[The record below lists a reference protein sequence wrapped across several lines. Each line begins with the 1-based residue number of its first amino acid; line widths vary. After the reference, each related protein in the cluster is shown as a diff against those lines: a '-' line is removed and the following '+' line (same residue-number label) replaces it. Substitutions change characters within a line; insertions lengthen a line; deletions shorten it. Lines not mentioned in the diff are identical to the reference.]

1 MRTDPKKPAIASLKS
16 IIQNHTDSIKILAV
30 TKMKYLTRKDVIN
43 AHSVISR
50 DIIRTPLIEVNRLS
64 NRVSKLVGRDNAVR
78 VFLKC
83 ENMQKT
89 NSFKYRGALHCMLK
103 LRDEQLR
110 QGILTYSTGNSAH
123 SDCLLNGMTLW
134 ASCVDTLSVG
144 NHAQAIIHAASVVS
158 SQRGIRIPLTIVM
171 ACNAAKEKLE
181 AVKALGARIIISNSK
196 HLNDC
201 RRMTSQLQQLTGG
214 YIIGPSDH
222 PDVILGQ
229 GTVGLEAS
237 DQLEKRFDGSLDAI
251 VAPSGGGGL
260 LAGLGIYYQGSKTDV
275 FGTEPAVGGPCLM
288 ESIRIG
294 RRIENDGSIFTI
306 ADGLRSAI
314 GEYTWTIL
322 RDPCY
327 VKQVFTAS
335 ESQIKNALLDI
346 LITTGLLVEPSAAVP
361 VACLLYNPQFAEMFR
376 QGRVSYMVGVVLSGG
391 NTPKSKFS

>member
-1 MRTDPKKPAIASLKS
+1 
-16 IIQNHTDSIKILAV
+16 
-30 TKMKYLTRKDVIN
+30 MKFLTRQDVIN
-43 AHSVISR
+43 AYSVISPR
-50 DIIRTPLIEVNRLS
+50 IIRTPFIEVNQLS
-64 NRVSKLVGRDNAVR
+64 SRVSKLVGRDNAVR

-110 QGILTYSTGNSAH
+110 KGILTYSTGNSVH
-123 SDCLLNGMTLW
+123 FEGFVNSMTLW
-134 ASCVDTLSVG
+134 ASCVDSLSVG

-158 SQRGIRIPLTIVM
+158 SQKNIRIPLTIVM

-181 AVKALGARIIISNSK
+181 AVKALGARVIILSSK
-196 HLNDC
+196 ELNDC
-201 RRMTSQLQQLTGG
+201 RTKTSQLQQLTGG

-237 DQLEKRFDGSLDAI
+237 DQLEKRSEGPLDAI

-260 LAGLGIYYQGSKTDV
+260 LAGLGIYYQRSKTDV

-294 RRIENDGSIFTI
+294 RRIESDGSIFTM

-327 VKQVFTAS
+327 VKQVFTVS

-346 LITTGLLVEPSAAVP
+346 SITTGLLVEPSAAVP
-361 VACLLYNPQFAEMFR
+361 VACLLYNPEFAEVFR
-376 QGRVSYMVGVVLSGG
+376 QGRASYRVGVVLSGG
-391 NTPKSKFS
+391 NTTKSKFS